1 MDRVY
6 APISRPTIGS
16 VGKTGIWRSL
26 KPVINYDKCTGCFL
40 CWMYCP
46 EGTID
51 ATDGRVSIDYDYCKG
66 CGICANVCPV
76 KAIEMVREE

>member
-1 MDRVY
+1 
-6 APISRPTIGS
+6 
-16 VGKTGIWRSL
+16 
-26 KPVINYDKCTGCFL
+26 
-40 CWMYCP
+40 MYCP

-51 ATDGRVSIDYDYCKG
+51 VTDGKVSIDYGYCKG